1 MFQSYDW
8 VSLWRRNSAAARHTR
23 PFVAV
28 ARRHDGRPAMVFPL
42 GIRGRF
48 GCRMLVFLGG
58 AVDYN
63 APVIDPAVRAR
74 QPVDD
79 VNAPWRQ
86 IAPRAGVAWLSRMPE
101 TFPDGGINPMIGEA
115 HAQHTDNA
123 YAAMPLPRTFAAKRS
138 KSCFAADSAARRTHR
153 VARPAC
159 HRPPPSQIAELIQE
173 EPDGFRM
180 TPEFPAIFAQLFEMF
195 IDASAGAET

>member
-8 VSLWRRNSAAARHTR
+8 VSLWRRNSAAGRHTR

-28 ARRHDGRPAMVFPL
+28 ARRHDGRPAIVFPL

-101 TFPDGGINPMIGEA
+101 TFPDGGINPMVGEA
-115 HAQHTDNA
+115 HAQHTDNVCRHA
-123 YAAMPLPRTFAAKRS
+123 T
-138 KSCFAADSAARRTHR
+138 AADLRGEAQQVLFRRRLRRAADAPRRAASVPPPATARRS
-153 VARPAC
+153 
-159 HRPPPSQIAELIQE
+159 PS
-173 EPDGFRM
+173 
-180 TPEFPAIFAQLFEMF
+180 
-195 IDASAGAET
+195 